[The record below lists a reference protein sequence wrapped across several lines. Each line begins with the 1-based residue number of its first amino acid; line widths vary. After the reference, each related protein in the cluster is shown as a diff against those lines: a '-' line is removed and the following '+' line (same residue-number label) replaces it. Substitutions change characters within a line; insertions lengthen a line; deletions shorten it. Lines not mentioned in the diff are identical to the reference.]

1 MNDTLI
7 NDRQNKI
14 KNAEIDPHID
24 EILDLTG
31 DTFALADV
39 FRWLERHPLHQTWR
53 VRLLIKPRTQVH
65 TWAGDNWR
73 RFSLSPSFP
82 LSKNQF

>member
-1 MNDTLI
+1 MYMNDTLI

-39 FRWLERHPLHQTWR
+39 FPLVRASSSTPNVAGSTPDQATDPGSHMGGRQLETFLS
-53 VRLLIKPRTQVH
+53 
-65 TWAGDNWR
+65 
-73 RFSLSPSFP
+73 FSLLSFV
-82 LSKNQF
+82 